1 MPARDKLTRSREY
14 RKQRREDRRFEVFAM
29 EYLLHKHPVIRAE
42 IETLFDKIN
51 TRYPRKN
58 NLTKTAEFAVWK
70 ADLADVT
77 TVMSSSQETA
87 AAVTT
92 TVMSSN
98 QESAAT
104 VTTTVMSSSQESA
117 AAVTT
122 AVMSSSQESAAAV
135 TTAVMSSSQESA
147 AAVTTAVM
155 SSSQESAAAV
165 TTTVMSSKQEPVAL
179 CDLDLGG
186 TASVGNEDPWLCE
199 LNMDS
204 RQIAE
209 LMDELNNDPELQGIM
224 DTFCT

>member
-1 MPARDKLTRSREY
+1 MAARDKVTRSREY

-42 IETLFDKIN
+42 IEVLFHKIN
-51 TRYPRKN
+51 ARYPRKN

-70 ADLADVT
+70 ADLTDVT
-77 TVMSSSQETA
+77 T
-87 AAVTT
+87 
-92 TVMSSN
+92 
-98 QESAAT
+98 
-104 VTTTVMSSSQESA
+104 
-117 AAVTT
+117 
-122 AVMSSSQESAAAV
+122 
-135 TTAVMSSSQESA
+135 
-147 AAVTTAVM
+147 VM

-165 TTTVMSSKQEPVAL
+165 TTTVMSSSQESAAAVTTTVMSSSQESAAAVTTTVMSSSQESAAAVTTVMSSNQEPVAL

-186 TASVGNEDPWLCE
+186 TAIVGNEDPWLCE

-204 RQIAE
+204 REIAE